1 MRKKALL
8 LQKYLPS
15 VACDFAATV
24 NCLSRALG
32 REKKGEIGLCVVDPI
47 VVPAAQNYD
56 FRAKSR
62 AWQAATLA
70 NRVSSPSPCYL
81 PPSLPISLSQ
91 ALIYVATV
99 TRRRRHRAFS
109 IIIVVILVVAVIKT
123 DTYTH
128 THTYTSSHT
137 YIHSIQ
143 SLYIQHAWAICVG
156 AKQTCWRLELAL
168 IVACRV
174 QLTLLR

>member
-1 MRKKALL
+1 MWFCCHSKLAE
-8 LQKYLPS
+8 QG
-15 VACDFAATV
+15 V
-24 NCLSRALG
+24 
-32 REKKGEIGLCVVDPI
+32 GEGKEGGHWVVDLI

-70 NRVSSPSPCYL
+70 NRVCSPSPCYL
-81 PPSLPISLSQ
+81 PPSLSLSLPHSQ

-123 DTYTH
+123 ATFTH
-128 THTYTSSHT
+128 IHIQTHT
-137 YIHSIQ
+137 YIHNHMHT
-143 SLYIQHAWAICVG
+143 LYIYNMHGRSVAEQSRLAGDWGFHWSLHAVSN
-156 AKQTCWRLELAL
+156 WRL
-168 IVACRV
+168 R
-174 QLTLLR
+174 RR